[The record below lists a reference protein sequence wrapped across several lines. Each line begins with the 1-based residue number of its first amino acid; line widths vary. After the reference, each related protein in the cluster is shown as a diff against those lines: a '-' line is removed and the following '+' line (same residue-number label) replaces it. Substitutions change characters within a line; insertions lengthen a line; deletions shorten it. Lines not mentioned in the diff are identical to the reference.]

1 MELKGHSKAVTS
13 ISLEPAGNRLVTG
26 SLDYSTKLFDFGG
39 MDARHKAFHSIEAH
53 ESHVSG
59 RYALIFEF
67 LFMPLMWHILHSAC
81 ICRQS

>member
-1 MELKGHSKAVTS
+1 MKGHAKAVTT

-53 ESHVSG
+53 ESHVSVWLCCIYDQVL
-59 RYALIFEF
+59 RYFSLC
-67 LFMPLMWHILHSAC
+67 SAC
-81 ICRQS
+81 ICRQP

>member
-1 MELKGHSKAVTS
+1 MIQVELKGHAKAVTS

-53 ESHVSG
+53 ESHVSDCDENVCM
-59 RYALIFEF
+59 YVCMYLCMKMFI
-67 LFMPLMWHILHSAC
+67 
-81 ICRQS
+81 